1 MPRTA
6 HPCLRARNSSPQGGG
21 TGTEVTPAHH
31 AANTAAISRQKRQ
44 QCHSANRNN
53 ATAKTA
59 TAGDGS
65 QQQTA
70 ENFAAGYLGSQAG
83 SESSSQ
89 AAATGRKFRRRLLGI
104 ASKEQIVLASSR
116 RKISPQVTW
125 DRKGVNHPRK
135 QQQQAEKFA
144 ASYGRLGHCA
154 VRCRLV
160 PLRIGDRTTP
170 GRIRTCDLRFRK
182 PPLYP
187 TELRG
192 QSGQVVAV

>member
-70 ENFAAGYLGSQAG
+70 G
-83 SESSSQ
+83 
-89 AAATGRKFRRRLLGI
+89 
-104 ASKEQIVLASSR
+104 
-116 RKISPQVTW
+116 ISPQVTW
-125 DRKGVNHPRK
+125 DRKQGVNRPRKQQQAGEVTWGKGVNHPRK
-135 QQQQAEKFA
+135 QQQQAENFA
-144 ASYGRLGHCA
+144 ASYAKLGQYAVRCRA

-160 PLRIGDRTTP
+160 PLRAGDRTTP

-182 PPLYP
+182 PLLYP

-192 QSGQVVAV
+192 QLGESSS